1 MRRNSK
7 GGELMTYK
15 EYLES
20 IDTDD
25 REYSN
30 NQVLSEE
37 EFEE

>member
-1 MRRNSK
+1 
-7 GGELMTYK
+7 MTYK

-25 REYSN
+25 REHSN

-37 EFEE
+37 EWEE

>member
-1 MRRNSK
+1 
-7 GGELMTYK
+7 MTYK